1 MSRSLAVD
9 YVKNVLMN
17 ALSCSSITHLR
28 DLAPF
33 NYGIEWIVLEKSI
46 KNSECQNLPGLGV
59 CTYSGLTVIQLRGR
73 NMWAR
78 PQNIPVKSRV
88 IIRNTQTTGLWGS
101 KSTESLHHHAA
112 PRTQALPA
120 SLCTPA
126 ELMLFSAVLQDE
138 ITLQN
143 QPHCLWPPTL
153 TPLSLSHFLPHTR
166 TRSHLV
172 HPASLTMRQLFLHNG
187 IFHFNTSQE
196 GLSPIGGKRYRAK

>member
-33 NYGIEWIVLEKSI
+33 NYGIEWIVLENSI
-46 KNSECQNLPGLGV
+46 KNSECQNPPGLGV

-120 SLCTPA
+120 SLCTLA

-143 QPHCLWPPTL
+143 QPHTVSGPPRLPLCPYLIFSLTHAHVPTL
-153 TPLSLSHFLPHTR
+153 CTPQVWLCVSFFYIM
-166 TRSHLV
+166 
-172 HPASLTMRQLFLHNG
+172 AF
-187 IFHFNTSQE
+187 FTST
-196 GLSPIGGKRYRAK
+196 LRRMDYPP